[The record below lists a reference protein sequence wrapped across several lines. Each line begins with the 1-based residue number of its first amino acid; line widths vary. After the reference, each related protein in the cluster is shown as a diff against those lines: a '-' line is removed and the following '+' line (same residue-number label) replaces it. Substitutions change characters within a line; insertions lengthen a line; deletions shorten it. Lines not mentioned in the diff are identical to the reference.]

1 MNDLIVAYLTN
12 ARLTTVTRREGYVS
26 WGVYN
31 LFLIPAHNWIHRF
44 IRDWNRE
51 WDSAL
56 NTSPVWPN
64 HFQENIAMLSG
75 GTVGQFRE
83 PS

>member
-31 LFLIPAHNWIHRF
+31 LFLIPVHDWIHDC
-44 IRDWNRE
+44 IRYWTQE
-51 WDSAL
+51 WDPAF
-56 NTSPVWPN
+56 NTSAV
-64 HFQENIAMLSG
+64 
-75 GTVGQFRE
+75 
-83 PS
+83 